1 MKKQLTEKQLL
12 AREIRIAEA
21 CELERTKRNSVLNIF
36 KPILLTLKH
45 RMNYEN

>member
-1 MKKQLTEKQLL
+1 MRKLTEKELL

-21 CELERTKRNSVLNIF
+21 CEVERTKRNSVLNIF
-36 KPILLTLKH
+36 RPILLTLKH